1 MMMKKIKML
10 LKADLELWKHAH
22 WNDSAKLQDKSYDYT
37 SHYKLLSEAKKE
49 VEEIETR
56 LGENTKSKSIR

>member
-1 MMMKKIKML
+1 MMKKIKML
-10 LKADLELWKHAH
+10 LKADSELLDHSH
-22 WNDSAKLQDKSYDYT
+22 WNDSVKLQDKSYDYT

-56 LGENTKSKSIR
+56 FRENTKSKSIR

>member
-1 MMMKKIKML
+1 MMKKIKML
-10 LKADLELWKHAH
+10 LEADGELLEHSH

-49 VEEIETR
+49 VEEIECEIQC
-56 LGENTKSKSIR
+56 GKKKNGS

>member
-1 MMMKKIKML
+1 ML
-10 LKADLELWKHAH
+10 LEADGELLEHSH

-49 VEEIETR
+49 VEEIECEIQC
-56 LGENTKSKSIR
+56 GKKKNGN

>member
-1 MMMKKIKML
+1 ML
-10 LKADLELWKHAH
+10 LEADGELLEHSH

-49 VEEIETR
+49 VEEIECEIQC
-56 LGENTKSKSIR
+56 GKKKNGS